1 MKFKTKLLLLIF
13 ISINAFG
20 QLKPQKIDLDKFS
33 FDVSYQIL
41 PTNFVEFEKRTF
53 SSDLVISDNMF
64 QYYSGISTYYS
75 NKYNIDKIITIYG
88 WKRSTK
94 NSTIDIETNL
104 IDFVQDEPKFES
116 KTEETKD
123 KNGNVTKITIYY
135 FTVKFKTRGYSVIR
149 FKDNSPEIKI
159 SFDDNFEYKSQEE
172 NDYNS
177 AKTKYEKQKKEIYD
191 TKLKEFIEGSI
202 FKVKKKINKQYGLE
216 PTTYKETLWI
226 IDSKDEEG
234 AIQKEAIEAVKVIF
248 SKMTAD
254 KPIDE
259 IVNELN
265 PLIEYFESLKTKY
278 TGDDKGSKKIRYSA
292 FYNLGKIYINTDQP
306 EKAIKEGEGLIL
318 NGYDKSDGKDIIEEA
333 NRDLLKFKNSAF
345 KSKHN
350 PIFY

>member
-1 MKFKTKLLLLIF
+1 MKFKIKLLSLIF
-13 ISINAFG
+13 ICINTFG
-20 QLKPQKIDLDKFS
+20 QLKPQKIDLDKFY
-33 FDVSYQIL
+33 FDISYQIL

-64 QYYSGISTYYS
+64 KYYSGISAYYS
-75 NKYNIDKIITIYG
+75 NKKLLDEIITIYG
-88 WKRSTK
+88 WKRSLK

-104 IDFVQDEPKFES
+104 INFEQGEPKFDS

-123 KNGNVTKITIYY
+123 KNGIVVKSTKYY
-135 FTVKFKTRGYSVIR
+135 VTVKFKTRGYSVIK
-149 FKDNSPEIKI
+149 FKDNSPEIRI
-159 SFDDNFEYKSQEE
+159 SFDDDLEYKSKEE
-172 NDYNS
+172 NDYDS
-177 AKTKYEKQKKEIYD
+177 AKTNYQKQKKEIYD
-191 TKLKEFIEGSI
+191 SKLKEFIEGSI
-202 FKVKKKINKQYGLE
+202 FKIKKKINKLYGLE
-216 PTTYKETLWI
+216 PISTKESLWI

-234 AIQKEAIEAVKVIF
+234 AIQKEAIQAVKVIF
-248 SKMTAD
+248 SKMNAD

-306 EKAIKEGEGLIL
+306 EKAIKEGDGLIL
-318 NGYDKSDGKDIIEEA
+318 NGYDKSDGKNIIEEA
-333 NRDLLKFKNSAF
+333 NFDLLKFKNTPF

-350 PIFY
+350 PTLY